1 LGIRGGNMKGS
12 INLNLNL
19 GSKII
24 FFIIVTNVLLV
35 GCSDESK
42 LSKKAT
48 TVVFQNVNLI
58 TMTEDKVLENQ
69 SVVVKDG
76 LITEIG
82 EFQTVNIPKDA
93 QIINGEGKYLMPG
106 LVDMHVHLWRYGREE
121 MLYLANGVTT
131 IQNLWGFLDDLKKRD
146 AINDRKIVAPR
157 MFTTGPIMDGPNPI
171 WKDSLVLESPEEA
184 REEARGIFLNQSTD
198 SYLIFLENKYVG
210 IIDFLKNNSKDS
222 CPWIGLLMIHGD
234 YHSIGYG
241 KKAYVAFEEKLKRQN
256 FNNIRIGILQE
267 NLIAKKYWTSL
278 GFKFYKNSEWEGKLI
293 ECFEKQLT

>member
-1 LGIRGGNMKGS
+1 MCVGG
-12 INLNLNL
+12 
-19 GSKII
+19 
-24 FFIIVTNVLLV
+24 VNVI
-35 GCSDESK
+35 SFEP
-42 LSKKAT
+42 
-48 TVVFQNVNLI
+48 I
-58 TMTEDKVLENQ
+58 TEDLLEFALDILNSNSYYNILEN
-69 SVVVKDG
+69 G
-76 LITEIG
+76 
-82 EFQTVNIPKDA
+82 
-93 QIINGEGKYLMPG
+93 
-106 LVDMHVHLWRYGREE
+106 
-121 MLYLANGVTT
+121 
-131 IQNLWGFLDDLKKRD
+131 
-146 AINDRKIVAPR
+146 
-157 MFTTGPIMDGPNPI
+157 NPLRSI
-171 WKDSLVLESPEEA
+171 
-184 REEARGIFLNQSTD
+184 EEARGIFLNQSTD